1 MKMDVYYVKPK
12 DFAACSFDNIDEALE
27 EVKMHLVDGVKEVK
41 IILKEMTQEEYDL
54 LPEFEGY

>member
-1 MKMDVYYVKPK
+1 MDVYYVKPK
-12 DFAACSFDNIDEALE
+12 DFAACSFDNVDEALE

-41 IILKEMTQEEYDL
+41 IILKEMTQEEYDS